1 MALRDLFSW
10 RRTTPDKAA
19 ARDTRSASAVHV
31 SSEELIRLRLQARDL
46 RLDRRQ
52 AARSV
57 ISGAHSS
64 RFRGRGMD
72 YLESRGY
79 QPGDDIRNMDW
90 RVTARSGHAH
100 VKVYQEERERPVVV
114 MIDLGPGMFF
124 ATQGAFKSVIA
135 ARAAALIGWAAV
147 RNGDRIGALLF
158 NGGHHELRPLG
169 GQRGV
174 LRLIRELI
182 PATDPANAA
191 RTHSDSNHLN
201 DALVRLRRVARPGS
215 LVFILSDFYAI
226 DADTRRHL
234 QQLRRH
240 NDVVACQIIDTL
252 EMTPPPAGRYAISD
266 GTHSGTLDTRT
277 TARRRAWENY
287 FSEHHHAVR
296 ELMMKCAVPL
306 LRLTTS
312 DDVAERLRN
321 MTNTLP
327 VGAGLPANNGVPVA
341 TIRGQARSYG
351 PGDNRG
357 DAA

>member
-1 MALRDLFSW
+1 MAWRDFFSW
-10 RRTTPDKAA
+10 RTPASGAA
-19 ARDTRSASAVHV
+19 GKNDTLPGSAVRV

-46 RLDRRQ
+46 HLNRRQ
-52 AARSV
+52 QARS
-57 ISGAHSS
+57 IIAGAHSS

-135 ARAAALIGWAAV
+135 ARAAALIGWATV

-158 NGGHHELRPLG
+158 NGGHHELKPLG

-174 LRLIRELI
+174 LRLIRELV
-182 PATDPANAA
+182 PAIDPANSVPAQA
-191 RTHSDSNHLN
+191 DSNHLN
-201 DALVRLRRVARPGS
+201 EALLRLRRVARPGS

-226 DADTRRHL
+226 DTDTQRHL

-240 NDVVACQIIDTL
+240 NDVIACQIVDAL
-252 EMTPPPAGRYAISD
+252 EMAPPPPGRYTVSD
-266 GTHSGTLDTRT
+266 GTHTGMLDTRT
-277 TARRRAWENY
+277 RARRLAWENY
-287 FSEHHHAVR
+287 FSAHHQAVYDV
-296 ELMMKCAVPL
+296 MTQCAIPL
-306 LRLTTS
+306 LRMTTS
-312 DDVAERLRN
+312 DDVAECLRK
-321 MTNTLP
+321 
-327 VGAGLPANNGVPVA
+327 GLTSASP
-341 TIRGQARSYG
+341 TIVKTRK
-351 PGDNRG
+351 